1 MIMWYVYTYYKH
13 VNKCEI
19 SKPTVED
26 LRSLFYLAL
35 VQAVATAGAKR
46 FFFLTTALILI
57 LKQPYYK

>member
-1 MIMWYVYTYYKH
+1 MIMWYVYAYYKH

-35 VQAVATAGAKR
+35 VQAVATAGAKG
-46 FFFLTTALILI
+46 FFDNCTYINT
-57 LKQPYYK
+57 